1 MIANANYEH
10 DCFGI
15 YDIMDFGGECGV
27 LNETMLYVPA
37 QIGAKFRYST
47 AFGVFYAAQQIVS
60 IIGNKNMDWYPF

>member
-27 LNETMLYVPA
+27 LNETMFYVPA
-37 QIGAKFRYST
+37 
-47 AFGVFYAAQQIVS
+47 
-60 IIGNKNMDWYPF
+60 